1 LAKPINTVKL
11 NSILEKWLPKEKQSK
26 IEPKRTAA
34 PPPPAQG
41 AAPGLAIE
49 GLDTKVGQ
57 ARSGGAMESYMQ
69 TLAIFRK
76 DGQNKIAQ
84 INKCLEAADLALYVT
99 YVHAL
104 KSASANVGAG
114 ALSAMAGAPEAAGA
128 RGDLGYIQAHTAD
141 ALHALETVLA
151 NIGAAIA
158 PEGPVSPAGAA
169 DMARI
174 KAELAKLAEAID
186 RLDPRPISE
195 AAKRLR
201 VFANAPGI
209 GGSIESILQNTL
221 IGEYDEAAAGI
232 GAALIDN

>member
-1 LAKPINTVKL
+1 
-11 NSILEKWLPKEKQSK
+11 
-26 IEPKRTAA
+26 
-34 PPPPAQG
+34 
-41 AAPGLAIE
+41 
-49 GLDTKVGQ
+49 
-57 ARSGGAMESYMQ
+57 MESYLQ

-84 INKCLEAADLALYVT
+84 INKCLEAADLPLYVT

-114 ALSAMAGAPEAAGA
+114 ALSEMAGALEAAGA
-128 RGDLGYIQAHTAD
+128 RKDWGYIQAHTAD

-158 PEGPVSPAGAA
+158 AMSPKGKETSAGSA
-169 DMARI
+169 DMAQI

-186 RLDPRPISE
+186 RLDPRAISE
-195 AAKRLR
+195 AAKALRL
-201 VFANAPGI
+201 FAGAPGV
-209 GGSIESILQNTL
+209 GGSIENILQNTL

-232 GAALIDN
+232 STMLVSSE